1 MAPRG
6 RFELP
11 RCYRDELAGGKFPG
25 SRLTGL
31 GHLGTPAAITV
42 GSFKTI
48 CLSVHLR
55 LSSESLMVGLARL
68 AGSVWSLCRSW
79 YRMEGGR
86 IVALF
91 PGFTAEYVKAVKR
104 PAMGDYRM
112 G

>member
-11 RCYRDELAGGKFPG
+11 RRCRHELAGGKFPG

-48 CLSVHLR
+48 CLEVQRKLPK
-55 LSSESLMVGLARL
+55 ESRMVGLALL
-68 AGSVWSLCRSW
+68 AGSVWSISTSTTSTDSR
-79 YRMEGGR
+79 R
-86 IVALF
+86 
-91 PGFTAEYVKAVKR
+91 
-104 PAMGDYRM
+104 
-112 G
+112 